1 MKKRILSILLLCCM
15 VLTMLP
21 TAAFAAGG
29 AVRPAATQYTYTLHY
44 DANGGSGAPPSQSV
58 TSSEFHVWVPISEII
73 PTRDGYT
80 FMGWANSRTGRPIYG
95 GNGGYTSC
103 LVVHGYDM
111 STTIYAIWEVH
122 NHSWGEWISN
132 GNGTHTRTC
141 ATDSSHTE
149 TGSCSGGKATGT
161 EKAIC
166 ETCHTA
172 YGDLLPLIKT
182 VITTP
187 PTLPAEGYVGEW
199 YLDEDLKGGEAKV
212 DGTDTV
218 VRGSFRFKHNWGG
231 VVDPGENRMEILF
244 TPDDT
249 ETYATAEC
257 IVIVT
262 GIKYTITSVTE
273 EVLPDVPLG
282 TAFEDLRLPPVVEV
296 KTNTGATFFHI
307 PVTWDGSTYD
317 PNKYGEQIITGQ
329 LHVEES
335 RYEDELE
342 PTSIKAIAKITLIGD
357 GGIVPKL
364 EPPSYSRQIY
374 SGDFCQLAFSD
385 EYLSGGKATADGKP
399 VPGRFTLNEEQE
411 KYGYWNRGGGLVQV
425 GLLALQVT
433 FTPYDRMRF
442 STAECTVNVDV
453 IPRKFRQANT
463 SYIDNKKIGT
473 AFEDLGLPNAFYFFA
488 EADAPNH
495 EGSGLNG
502 NVSGIIKW
510 DDSNY
515 DPNSYEEQTIYGE
528 VNRAEFEKYYI
539 VPEGADLRGVVKV
552 TLRADP
558 VETEIT
564 QPPVFRW
571 KNGDFTLPDNT
582 MFVNRIFEMG
592 ATGEGNANLADGVAR
607 VKGTDTVVPGT
618 FSFKEGTPG
627 WFDELGENVVTVV
640 FTPTDQHGYRT
651 AETTIKVNVIKN
663 TFKRCEE
670 PDPITEKKLGT
681 TFAGLNLPE
690 TVVVEAI
697 DGLRVGM
704 EVSWDESSYD
714 AQSTAWQIIPGT
726 LVFDAND
733 EHSYQQPEPAVTAAI
748 RVKLLG
754 SEDAPAITTTTLP
767 GGTVGT
773 PYHHQLQ
780 ATGGG
785 FILWELFS
793 GELPDGLTLKQTTGE
808 ISGTPTAEETATF
821 TVRALNS
828 VGNDKKDL
836 SITITNAPAAEHTV
850 TVTNDGNGTASANPS
865 TAADGMVITLTAKAN
880 TGYHL
885 KEWKVISGDVIIT
898 NDTFLMPEGNVTIK
912 AIFEKDAPSAKDLV
926 DPVIRIMPYKNSG
939 YPTQDGIRTAAD
951 FFKPGEAPKGAK
963 ITAITPPASPSI
975 LDSISVDNDGL
986 LSYAKNWADGEQLKT
1001 DVYTVTIT
1009 SDDYK
1014 PISAPLTARQYLFAG
1029 FGATF
1034 NLSGWVYG
1042 ETRTW
1047 TWQVTNP
1054 GENGV
1059 WSAIM
1064 REQGIFEIYEETVDT
1079 TSEPGKSF
1087 YTIKYRAIKAG
1098 HTFIDILYVSDTTAS
1113 WSPWSGSSVVAGGK
1127 VVVRGLTVTAGS
1139 AAITKGD
1146 ALPTDLV
1153 RCTGLLDSEGCTD
1166 DRDTVLDNALSY
1178 RLLNANNEEITAE
1191 AARNTP
1197 GTYTVVP
1204 AATLKSGWDE
1214 RYALSS
1220 VNGTLTVENKVEE
1233 LFTVTVKTDGN
1244 GTGTATPST
1253 AEALTEITLTAT
1265 PNRGY
1270 HFKEWQVVSPT
1281 GLVIA
1286 NNKFTMP
1293 NDNVE
1298 VKAIFKKNTPTGG
1311 GTGTGATTYP
1321 ITVKSA
1327 KNGDVTASHKTAA
1340 KGTTITLTVDPD
1352 KGYLLDT
1359 LTVLDGKDKEIKLTE
1374 KNGKYTFT
1382 MPDSKVTVEA
1392 AFKASA
1398 PTGKNPF
1405 IDVPAGAYYE
1415 DAVVWAVGRNIT
1427 TGMSAAAFD
1436 PNGSCTRAQIVT
1448 FLWRAAGSPEPKT
1461 MKGFD
1466 DVASNAYYAKAVAWA
1481 VENGITTGTSAS
1493 KFSPN
1498 DPCTRTQAVTFLF
1511 RYAAANGME
1520 AVTMQELLSGYADA
1534 ASVPS
1539 YAVSAMNWAL
1549 AAGILQGDG
1558 VKLMPNATCTRA
1570 QIVTFLYRAMK

>member
-1 MKKRILSILLLCCM
+1 
-15 VLTMLP
+15 
-21 TAAFAAGG
+21 
-29 AVRPAATQYTYTLHY
+29 
-44 DANGGSGAPPSQSV
+44 
-58 TSSEFHVWVPISEII
+58 
-73 PTRDGYT
+73 
-80 FMGWANSRTGRPIYG
+80 MGP
-95 GNGGYTSC
+95 
-103 LVVHGYDM
+103 
-111 STTIYAIWEVH
+111 
-122 NHSWGEWISN
+122 
-132 GNGTHTRTC
+132 
-141 ATDSSHTE
+141 
-149 TGSCSGGKATGT
+149 
-161 EKAIC
+161 
-166 ETCHTA
+166 
-172 YGDLLPLIKT
+172 
-182 VITTP
+182 
-187 PTLPAEGYVGEW
+187 
-199 YLDEDLKGGEAKV
+199 
-212 DGTDTV
+212 
-218 VRGSFRFKHNWGG
+218 
-231 VVDPGENRMEILF
+231 
-244 TPDDT
+244 
-249 ETYATAEC
+249 
-257 IVIVT
+257 
-262 GIKYTITSVTE
+262 
-273 EVLPDVPLG
+273 
-282 TAFEDLRLPPVVEV
+282 
-296 KTNTGATFFHI
+296 
-307 PVTWDGSTYD
+307 
-317 PNKYGEQIITGQ
+317 
-329 LHVEES
+329 
-335 RYEDELE
+335 
-342 PTSIKAIAKITLIGD
+342 
-357 GGIVPKL
+357 
-364 EPPSYSRQIY
+364 
-374 SGDFCQLAFSD
+374 
-385 EYLSGGKATADGKP
+385 
-399 VPGRFTLNEEQE
+399 
-411 KYGYWNRGGGLVQV
+411 
-425 GLLALQVT
+425 LALQVT

-488 EADAPNH
+488 EADEPNH
-495 EGSGLNG
+495 EGSGLNA
-502 NVSGIIKW
+502 NVPGIIKW
-510 DDSNY
+510 DGSNY

-552 TLRADP
+552 TLQADP

-704 EVSWDESSYD
+704 EVSWDELSYD

-748 RVKLLG
+748 RVKLLS
-754 SEDAPAITTTTLP
+754 SEDAPAITTMTLP
-767 GGTVGT
+767 GGAVGT

-828 VGNDKKDL
+828 VGNDKKEL

-850 TVTNDGNGTASANPS
+850 TVTNDGNGTASAS
-865 TAADGMVITLTAKAN
+865 HAKA
-880 TGYHL
+880 
-885 KEWKVISGDVIIT
+885 
-898 NDTFLMPEGNVTIK
+898 
-912 AIFEKDAPSAKDLV
+912 
-926 DPVIRIMPYKNSG
+926 
-939 YPTQDGIRTAAD
+939 
-951 FFKPGEAPKGAK
+951 
-963 ITAITPPASPSI
+963 
-975 LDSISVDNDGL
+975 
-986 LSYAKNWADGEQLKT
+986 
-1001 DVYTVTIT
+1001 
-1009 SDDYK
+1009 
-1014 PISAPLTARQYLFAG
+1014 
-1029 FGATF
+1029 
-1034 NLSGWVYG
+1034 
-1042 ETRTW
+1042 
-1047 TWQVTNP
+1047 
-1054 GENGV
+1054 
-1059 WSAIM
+1059 
-1064 REQGIFEIYEETVDT
+1064 
-1079 TSEPGKSF
+1079 
-1087 YTIKYRAIKAG
+1087 
-1098 HTFIDILYVSDTTAS
+1098 
-1113 WSPWSGSSVVAGGK
+1113 VAG
-1127 VVVRGLTVTAGS
+1127 
-1139 AAITKGD
+1139 
-1146 ALPTDLV
+1146 
-1153 RCTGLLDSEGCTD
+1153 
-1166 DRDTVLDNALSY
+1166 
-1178 RLLNANNEEITAE
+1178 
-1191 AARNTP
+1191 
-1197 GTYTVVP
+1197 
-1204 AATLKSGWDE
+1204 
-1214 RYALSS
+1214 
-1220 VNGTLTVENKVEE
+1220 
-1233 LFTVTVKTDGN
+1233 
-1244 GTGTATPST
+1244 
-1253 AEALTEITLTAT
+1253 TEITLTAT

-1270 HFKEWQVVSPT
+1270 HFKEWQVISGDVT
-1281 GLVIA
+1281 IT
-1286 NNKFTMP
+1286 NDKFLMP
-1293 NDNVE
+1293 NGNVE
-1298 VKAIFKKNTPTGG
+1298 VKAIFEKNTSTGG

-1327 KNGDVTASHKTAA
+1327 KNGDVTASHKSAA
-1340 KGTTITLTVDPD
+1340 KGVTVTLTVDPD

-1359 LTVLDGKDKEIKLTE
+1359 LTVLDGKDKELKLTD
-1374 KNGKYTFT
+1374 KGDGKFTFT

-1392 AFKASA
+1392 TFKASA

-1405 IDVPAGAYYE
+1405 VDVPAGSYYE
-1415 DAVVWAVGRNIT
+1415 DAVVWAVGKGIT

-1461 MKGFD
+1461 IKGFD

-1570 QIVTFLYRAMK
+1570 QVVTFLYRAMK

>member
-29 AVRPAATQYTYTLHY
+29 AVRPADTQYTYTLHY

-122 NHSWGEWISN
+122 NHSWGEWTSN

-141 ATDSSHTE
+141 TTDSSHTE
-149 TGSCSGGKATGT
+149 TGNCSGGKATGT

-172 YGDLLPLIKT
+172 YGELLPLIKT

-187 PTLPAEGYVGEW
+187 PTLPSEGYVGDW
-199 YLDEDLKGGEAKV
+199 YLDWDLKGGEAKV
-212 DGTDTV
+212 EGTGEV
-218 VRGSFRFKHNWGG
+218 VPGSFHFKNKFGG
-231 VVDPGENRMEILF
+231 VVGPGENRMEILF
-244 TPDDT
+244 IPNDA
-249 ETYATAEC
+249 ETYATAEG
-257 IVIVT
+257 IVTVT
-262 GIKYTITSVTE
+262 GIKHTITSV
-273 EVLPDVPLG
+273 LDDVSINDEPLG
-282 TAFEDLRLPPVVEV
+282 TPFENLWLPPYVDVE
-296 KTNTGATFFHI
+296 TSTGEIFVCI
-307 PVTWDGSTYD
+307 SVTWDGSTYD
-317 PNKYGEQIITGQ
+317 PNARGEQIITGE
-329 LHVEES
+329 LNVENS
-335 RYEDELE
+335 EDAYYLE
-342 PTSIKAIAKITLIGD
+342 PTSIKAIARITLIGD
-357 GGIVPKL
+357 DGIVPTLK
-364 EPPSYSRQIY
+364 PPTYSRQIY

-385 EYLSGGKATADGKP
+385 EYLSGGTATADGET
-399 VPGRFTLNEEQE
+399 VPGVFTLNEEQE

-425 GLLALQVT
+425 GPLALQVT

-488 EADAPNH
+488 EADEPNH

-502 NVSGIIKW
+502 SVPGIIKW

-552 TLRADP
+552 TLQADP

-704 EVSWDESSYD
+704 EVSWDELSYD

-748 RVKLLG
+748 RVKLLS
-754 SEDAPAITTTTLP
+754 SEDAPAITTMTLP
-767 GGTVGT
+767 GGAVGT

-793 GELPDGLTLKQTTGE
+793 GELPKGLTLKQTTGE

-828 VGNDKKDL
+828 VGNDKKEL

-850 TVTNDGNGTASANPS
+850 TVTNDGNGTASAS
-865 TAADGMVITLTAKAN
+865 HAKA
-880 TGYHL
+880 
-885 KEWKVISGDVIIT
+885 
-898 NDTFLMPEGNVTIK
+898 
-912 AIFEKDAPSAKDLV
+912 
-926 DPVIRIMPYKNSG
+926 
-939 YPTQDGIRTAAD
+939 
-951 FFKPGEAPKGAK
+951 
-963 ITAITPPASPSI
+963 
-975 LDSISVDNDGL
+975 
-986 LSYAKNWADGEQLKT
+986 
-1001 DVYTVTIT
+1001 
-1009 SDDYK
+1009 
-1014 PISAPLTARQYLFAG
+1014 
-1029 FGATF
+1029 
-1034 NLSGWVYG
+1034 
-1042 ETRTW
+1042 
-1047 TWQVTNP
+1047 
-1054 GENGV
+1054 
-1059 WSAIM
+1059 
-1064 REQGIFEIYEETVDT
+1064 
-1079 TSEPGKSF
+1079 
-1087 YTIKYRAIKAG
+1087 
-1098 HTFIDILYVSDTTAS
+1098 
-1113 WSPWSGSSVVAGGK
+1113 VAG
-1127 VVVRGLTVTAGS
+1127 
-1139 AAITKGD
+1139 
-1146 ALPTDLV
+1146 
-1153 RCTGLLDSEGCTD
+1153 
-1166 DRDTVLDNALSY
+1166 
-1178 RLLNANNEEITAE
+1178 
-1191 AARNTP
+1191 
-1197 GTYTVVP
+1197 
-1204 AATLKSGWDE
+1204 
-1214 RYALSS
+1214 
-1220 VNGTLTVENKVEE
+1220 
-1233 LFTVTVKTDGN
+1233 
-1244 GTGTATPST
+1244 
-1253 AEALTEITLTAT
+1253 TEITLTAT

-1270 HFKEWQVVSPT
+1270 HFKEWQVISGDVT
-1281 GLVIA
+1281 IT
-1286 NNKFTMP
+1286 NDKFLMP
-1293 NDNVE
+1293 NGNVE
-1298 VKAIFKKNTPTGG
+1298 VKAIFEKNTSTGG

-1327 KNGDVTASHKTAA
+1327 KNGDVTASHKSAA
-1340 KGTTITLTVDPD
+1340 KGVTVTLTVDPD
-1352 KGYLLDT
+1352 KGYVLDT

-1382 MPDSKVTVEA
+1382 MPASKVTVEA
-1392 AFKASA
+1392 SFKEEFPDLPNSFSDLA
-1398 PTGKNPF
+1398 PSDF
-1405 IDVPAGAYYE
+1405 CY
-1415 DAVVWAVGRNIT
+1415 DAVMWAVGRDIT
-1427 TGMSAAAFD
+1427 GGIGNYTFG
-1436 PNGSCTRAQIVT
+1436 PNLPCTRAQAVT

-1570 QIVTFLYRAMK
+1570 QVVTFLYRAMK